1 MCIIVDANAA
11 SEIVPPSKDALP
23 IVERLTKGDLRIV
36 SGHRLKKELLKTG
49 VRSIYREL
57 VLGGRVIELPYD
69 QIEHEIAKLKGV
81 KPAFK

>member
-36 SGHRLKKELLKTG
+36 SGHRLKKELQKTG
-49 VRSIYREL
+49 VRYIYREL